1 MSKLEKDALKQLWKR
16 SKVSYF
22 IAGAS
27 LLKMGLFNKL
37 QLGSNVL
44 SYPRKRLEA
53 KAVTPYEPSR
63 EDFAELEF
71 AATIAAKIFSFNDS
85 DILKRAYPSFTDHY
99 IGEFNTC
106 RYSFM
111 RQGNK
116 VFIGVRGSK
125 TTENWVD
132 GFTTELN
139 YSPELD
145 AKVHSGYDSVAK
157 GIFDEVKDKMTWE
170 SEIYITG
177 GSMGGAVGTI
187 LGWYLDDDG
196 YNVAK
201 IWAFANPRVSSGEYG
216 HLNIVNVLDLKD
228 PVVFLPA
235 FSLFTRYRHQ
245 GVRLIYA
252 QGKWSWYEDSWRT
265 DLLTSMLFLQGR
277 LDVKEHLKYAE
288 KFFKLK
294 EKLGY

>member
-1 MSKLEKDALKQLWKR
+1 MNEKEALRKLWNTSKLSFVLALI
-16 SKVSYF
+16 S
-22 IAGAS
+22 IAK
-27 LLKMGLFNKL
+27 LGLFNKL
-37 QLGSNVL
+37 LLGNNLL
-44 SYPRKRLEA
+44 SYLRKKLEA
-53 KAVTPYEPSR
+53 KAVSPYKPTKE
-63 EDFAELEF
+63 EFAELEF
-71 AATIAAKIFSFNDS
+71 SATIAAKIFSFEND
-85 DILKRAYPSFTDHY
+85 DILRKVYPQFTDHF

-111 RQGNK
+111 RRGNK

-145 AKVHSGYDSVAK
+145 AKIHSGYNSVAR
-157 GIFDEVKDKMTWE
+157 GIFDEVKFKVLAED
-170 SEIYITG
+170 EIYITG
-177 GSMGGAVGTI
+177 GSMGGAVSTI
-187 LGWYLDDDG
+187 LGWYLDDAG

-235 FSLFTRYRHQ
+235 FSPFTRYRHQ
-245 GVRLIYA
+245 GIRLVYA

-265 DLLTSMLFLQGR
+265 DLLTSMLFLKEK
-277 LDVKEHLKYAE
+277 LDVKEHLKYAG

-294 EKLGY
+294 SDLGY